1 MTSFRSIRRPEAARV
16 RPLRHRVPPN
26 PSYRKVSAPTTPND
40 RSCRLVPRL
49 RESRFRSSRPS
60 DTFGRE
66 SDRVGVRRRTRAQG
80 QPEENKFENPWE
92 TTGNDDS
99 DMLSR
104 CDIHL
109 AQETARHHIPT
120 PKPTLG
126 LVRAAHCALVGDNP
140 PHLARTVAR
149 GHDLCASSVHPRTKG
164 RSPRGRRRRGGHT
177 CREPIRG
184 VRVRIGREA
193 ASRRAVGRFRCRPP
207 QHQVVARPG

>member
-1 MTSFRSIRRPEAARV
+1 VFLPILRIGRYLRRPHQTIGLVVSCLDCA
-16 RPLRHRVPPN
+16 N
-26 PSYRKVSAPTTPND
+26 PGSAVHD
-40 RSCRLVPRL
+40 RRY
-49 RESRFRSSRPS
+49 
-60 DTFGRE
+60 TFGRE